1 MRQQACGRRDRAGG
15 VMDMVSSEGWP
26 VSCCEKALVGSI
38 PEGMVVNGRQW
49 RFFSLERIG
58 DEAR

>member
-1 MRQQACGRRDRAGG
+1 
-15 VMDMVSSEGWP
+15 MDMVSSEGWP